1 MSNWWR
7 QIQERLKHEERKL
20 YGADNLF
27 IKSMQGEVRQTPFAV
42 EPLVAQ
48 ILADLERSRT
58 GLLRCPFTGQIDEMG
73 TWEPPRITRE
83 TISPQHYDRLVAEGL
98 LKPTDDN
105 PNTAHP
111 VEENGIVIKTIVV
124 YKWECIPE

>member
-1 MSNWWR
+1 M
-7 QIQERLKHEERKL
+7 
-20 YGADNLF
+20 D
-27 IKSMQGEVRQTPFAV
+27 
-42 EPLVAQ
+42 
-48 ILADLERSRT
+48 
-58 GLLRCPFTGQIDEMG
+58 

-83 TISPQHYDRLVAEGL
+83 TISPQHYDRLVAAGL

-111 VEENGIVIKTIVV
+111 VAQNGSIIETIVV